1 MPSVIVI
8 GAGVVGAT
16 IAWELAAAGARVRL
30 IDARTPGDG
39 ATRASAG
46 VLAPYIEGH
55 PASPL
60 RDLGRESLDLYDD
73 FIARLKDDSH
83 SEVVYERSGTL
94 EVALTVEE
102 AERLGAESGALFKD
116 GVEARWV
123 PPALLPEIEPGVSPR
138 AEGGLLVPMHGYV
151 GVSSLTAAAVTAAL
165 GRGAQV
171 MVETGAITVRASAVP
186 AGSSSAPPRSTLEA
200 DRAVLAAGSWSSR
213 ITIEGA
219 DAVPMRPIRGQLLQL
234 AAPRGLL
241 RRVIWGTA
249 GYLVPW
255 PDGSVLVGATVEDV
269 GFDEG
274 STQEARRGLMAMAS
288 ALVPGLRGNR
298 PRRCAGRTAAARPR
312 RPAAAGAVERRAGP
326 HLRHGPLSQRRAAGA
341 AHGAGGPPAGVRGR
355 VSCPSTPS
363 GPGATGCSDVR
374 RGAGALEGLAAG
386 APAGARRPAGGRAGV
401 SSAGTRSGVRG
412 RRCRGPHATP
422 AGTEPTGSAP
432 APARRTPGAAT
443 DMATLTATDIE
454 RELGTLT
461 GWTLQGSAIR
471 KEFSFEDFPEA
482 VLFVSALVP
491 AAETANHHPDIAI
504 HYNTVTL
511 SYSTHSEG
519 G

>member
-16 IAWELAAAGARVRL
+16 IAWELASAGARVRL

-60 RDLGRESLDLYDD
+60 RDLGRESLDLYDA

-171 MVETGAITVRASAVP
+171 VVETGAITVRPSAGGGVVVQTA
-186 AGSSSAPPRSTLEA
+186 AGSMEA

-219 DAVPMRPIRGQLLQL
+219 AAVPIRPIRGQLLQL

-241 RRVIWGTA
+241 RRVIWGSA

-274 STQEARRGLMAMAS
+274 LDAGGAPRADGDGLGTGAR
-288 ALVPGLRGNR
+288 PQGNR
-298 PRRCAGRTAAARPR
+298 PRRCAGGTAAARAR
-312 RPAAAGAVERRAGP
+312 RSAAPGPIDRGARP
-326 HLRHGPLSQRRAAGA
+326 HLRHRPLPQRCAAGA
-341 AHGAGGPPAGVRGR
+341 PHGAGGPPARLRSR
-355 VSCPSTPS
+355 VS
-363 GPGATGCSDVR
+363 AD
-374 RGAGALEGLAAG
+374 
-386 APAGARRPAGGRAGV
+386 GR
-401 SSAGTRSGVRG
+401 
-412 RRCRGPHATP
+412 
-422 AGTEPTGSAP
+422 GSAR
-432 APARRTPGAAT
+432 AARDALMSDEARARWKGWQQAHQQALADLQVAAQEYHRLVLDQAFVADDPQARTRRQQALSRLEARQRRL
-443 DMATLTATDIE
+443 DEL
-454 RELGTLT
+454 REQQPT
-461 GWTLQGSAIR
+461 W
-471 KEFSFEDFPEA
+471 P
-482 VLFVSALVP
+482 
-491 AAETANHHPDIAI
+491 H
-504 HYNTVTL
+504 
-511 SYSTHSEG
+511 
-519 G
+519 

>member
-16 IAWELAAAGARVRL
+16 IAWELAAAGAKVRL

-123 PPALLPEIEPGVSPR
+123 PPALLPEIEAGVSPR

-171 MVETGAITVRASAVP
+171 VVETGAITVSPSQGGGVLVRTTT
-186 AGSSSAPPRSTLEA
+186 GTLEA

-219 DAVPMRPIRGQLLQL
+219 AAVPVRPIRGQLLQL
-234 AAPRGLL
+234 AARRGLL
-241 RRVIWGTA
+241 QRVIWGSA

-274 STQEARRGLMAMAS
+274 STQEARRALMAMAS
-288 ALVPGLRGNR
+288 ALVPGLGEADLVDARAGLR
-298 PRRCAGRTAAARPR
+298 PRGPDDLPLLGPSSVVPGLIYATGHYRNGVLLAPLTAQVVRRLVFDAAFVPIDAIRP
-312 RPAAAGAVERRAGP
+312 G
-326 HLRHGPLSQRRAAGA
+326 RHGML
-341 AHGAGGPPAGVRGR
+341 
-355 VSCPSTPS
+355 
-363 GPGATGCSDVR
+363 
-374 RGAGALEGLAAG
+374 
-386 APAGARRPAGGRAGV
+386 
-401 SSAGTRSGVRG
+401 
-412 RRCRGPHATP
+412 
-422 AGTEPTGSAP
+422 
-432 APARRTPGAAT
+432 
-443 DMATLTATDIE
+443 
-454 RELGTLT
+454 
-461 GWTLQGSAIR
+461 
-471 KEFSFEDFPEA
+471 
-482 VLFVSALVP
+482 
-491 AAETANHHPDIAI
+491 
-504 HYNTVTL
+504 
-511 SYSTHSEG
+511 
-519 G
+519 